1 MLKLKIIS
9 ISSQCF
15 RTDIVYSQHLPTKVH
30 IWFLVV

>member
-1 MLKLKIIS
+1 MRKPKIIL

-15 RTDIVYSQHLPTKVH
+15 RTDTVYSQHLPTKVH